1 MNINFPYPLWIISWV
16 VGDLLD
22 GEHFLILEG
31 LADDLHPGV
40 ELSAHYDQ
48 ILGLGQ
54 GVDGTSGAKRTC
66 LVLSPLTAKY
76 F

>member
-1 MNINFPYPLWIISWV
+1 MVS
-16 VGDLLD
+16 DLLD
-22 GEHFLILEG
+22 CEHFLVLEG

-40 ELSAHYDQ
+40 KLPAHYHQ
-48 ILGLGQ
+48 VLGLGQ

-66 LVLSPLTAKY
+66 LVRGPLTAKY